1 MLQLVQVEVTERDGR
16 ADVRTRYPRGEAG
29 RNRRNYNVS
38 VAYNVTAAAGTRI
51 TIESISGNVKI
62 TDIKGDVSANTV
74 SGDVRIT
81 GAGRINAAKTIS
93 GMVEITEAQV
103 DGPLESSS
111 VSGDVVLRRVTAR
124 RINAASVSGN
134 IRLDELQCDRISANS
149 TSGTVTFGGPLAR
162 NGRYEL
168 NSFSGEIRI
177 ALSGNTGFEIEANS
191 FSGDIRS
198 DLTITPRGPQ
208 NGRRGPRRVLN
219 GTFGDGSAVLDLT
232 TFSGSIVISKR

>member
-1 MLQLVQVEVTERDGR
+1 M
-16 ADVRTRYPRGEAG
+16 Y
-29 RNRRNYNVS
+29 
-38 VAYNVTAAAGTRI
+38 
-51 TIESISGNVKI
+51 IEN
-62 TDIKGDVSANTV
+62 IKGDVSANTV
-74 SGDVRIT
+74 SGDVRIS

-103 DGPLESSS
+103 DGALESSS

-134 IRLDELQCDRISANS
+134 IRLEELQCDRVSANS
-149 TSGTVTFGGPLAR
+149 TSGTVTFSGALAH

-168 NSFSGEIRI
+168 NSFSGEIRL
-177 ALSGNTGFEIEANS
+177 ALSGNTGFEIDANS

-198 DLTITPRGPQ
+198 DLTITTRGSQ
-208 NGRRGPRRVLN
+208 TTRRGPRRVLS
-219 GTFGDGSAVLDLT
+219 GTFGDGSAVLDLM